1 MADNANVQSH
11 SIWNLI
17 SDDSRRALVAIHMAN
32 AEFEKAQRQLNKV
45 TKTPIQATGDRL
57 LLGL

>member
-32 AEFEKAQRQLNKV
+32 AQFEKAQRQLNKV

>member
-1 MADNANVQSH
+1 MAKKAIVPTH

-45 TKTPIQATGDRL
+45 AKTPIQATGDRL
-57 LLGL
+57 LFNL

>member
-1 MADNANVQSH
+1 MANNANVQSH

>member
-45 TKTPIQATGDRL
+45 SQTPIQATGDRL